1 MKRILSTLLML
12 CIVFSMVLPTTAFAA
27 ETELPIGFSDSGP
40 ITEETLE
47 ASPTDAPES
56 VAPETT
62 EETPPADEPEGN
74 PAEAPPEDGFIE
86 APEEYPGDIPDE
98 PMEPAPDMVDGGPV
112 IAPFSEFVGEG
123 SEFYTKIRLTVTD
136 RQGNPLSGAV
146 YGLYKTNDSFVEY
159 LTTDY
164 SGVAVSSD
172 VPVDTDYYL
181 VEITPPTG
189 YAPNTGRKDIILSE
203 VCAPSRID
211 ITVEYDPIMGR
222 IEVVKA
228 DEYGSALPGAG
239 FYVYNESTG
248 QLVDTIITGQDGTA
262 TTIDLPYGW
271 YELYEYLTPEGY
283 DGGGYYMARI
293 EYEGETA
300 TVYVTNQLSR
310 AYVQVYK
317 TGEDERKIQGAVFS
331 IYRAGGEWVE
341 DVTTNSGG
349 YAYSSALVLGE
360 YYLIEKSVP
369 EGYKIET
376 EPHYFTLSY
385 SWQTVYI
392 DLVNERDGN
401 PGRLKII
408 KTDENEN
415 PLSGVVFGL
424 YRAWDGKKL
433 TELTTSADGM
443 TEYGPLIPQDYYLIE
458 LIGKD
463 GYESNGGQIAFTI
476 EKSGTTAVV
485 VVVNPKARVFG
496 KIKAVKQ
503 DDAGNPLP
511 GVRFGLYCAKGNLLQ
526 EMVTGADGTATSGV
540 LNAGDYYLVEL
551 AGIPGYVA
559 DTGQH
564 PVTLSQNNVTVPI
577 TIINPRITGSLK
589 VIKTGDGGEP
599 LPGVVFGIYKD
610 GGKITELTTGQDGTA
625 TSGALYHGAYELR
638 ELSTVAGY
646 ELLDISIPFSILT
659 DGVVIEI
666 PVTNPLIYGGV
677 SILKTDGGEH
687 SPDTEIAARAS
698 NHPLSGAVFGVYNA
712 QEQLI
717 AELTTGEDGRT
728 ELNGLVMGDYLL
740 REHAA
745 PEGFA
750 PIEEDI
756 PLSVTA
762 QGEVIAITVP
772 NVAGSGIIRVVKYG
786 EGEITLPN
794 EEVQAAAAIYA
805 ERLPGVVFEVYR
817 ASDNEHVTII
827 TTDENGVAEAAL
839 PLGAYY
845 LLETQTA
852 EGYRLPEGSFSF
864 SLTEHGV
871 TVKLPIQN
879 QKEPEPPAEPDP
891 GAIKVIKKA
900 EGTGALL
907 TGAVFALHE
916 ANSGL
921 LLATITTGADG
932 VAVYELPEGSYYL
945 VEQTA
950 PAGFQLT
957 TEHIGFAVKTGET
970 VEVIVTNAPIP
981 PTPTTGQIKLIKKAE
996 STGAL
1001 LTGAVFGVYDAA
1013 NDIKIT
1019 ELTTGANGEAMS
1031 GELPAGAYYLRE
1043 IKAPSGFILSTEKTG
1058 ATVKAGETVTIT
1070 ITNTPTPSDEPD
1082 PPAPGTVKVTKKAED
1097 TDKRLSGAVFAI
1109 YRASNDKRVAE
1120 ITTGKNGTASYELEA
1135 GRYYLVERTAPEGY
1149 KLNTDKISFT
1159 IKSGETKEI
1168 NVTNALKDPD
1178 APDTG
1183 SLYLVKKAEGTGA
1196 RLPGAVFGV
1205 YKTSGNAKVTE
1216 ITTDSDGEVL
1226 CDLEPGSYY
1235 LRELKAPSGYVLESV
1250 SIPFTVKVDST
1261 VRVEVTN
1268 MRQQANGNVKLVKRG
1283 PDGETVSG
1291 AVFGIYKASDNSKV
1305 SEITTGSDGTT
1316 FHELAPGAYYLLE
1329 KTAPTGYVPNT
1340 DKHNFTVTSGQTVE
1354 VRVVNQRTASAP
1366 NPTPP
1371 GIEEIPKT
1379 GEAFPYGSYALAALF
1394 MALAMMCGVMLYRGR
1409 GQRRIT
1415 T

>member
-1 MKRILSTLLML
+1 MKRVFSTLLILCMVSSML
-12 CIVFSMVLPTTAFAA
+12 LPTTAFAA
-27 ETELPIGFSDSGP
+27 DTETGLGYS
-40 ITEETLE
+40 
-47 ASPTDAPES
+47 ES
-56 VAPETT
+56 VTESVPEAAPGTT
-62 EETPPADEPEGN
+62 EDMPEATPTEVPEAN
-74 PAEAPPEDGFIE
+74 PGEAPPEGGSIE
-86 APEEYPGDIPDE
+86 TPEEYPGDIPDE

-123 SEFYTKIRLTVTD
+123 SEYYTKIRLTVTD

-146 YGLYKTNDSFVEY
+146 YGLYKTNGSFVEY

-164 SGVAVSSD
+164 SGVAVSND

-181 VEITPPTG
+181 VEITPPAG

-222 IEVVKA
+222 IEVVKT
-228 DEYGSALPGAG
+228 DEYGSALPSAG

-248 QLVDTIITGQDGTA
+248 QLVDIIITGQDGSA
-262 TTIDLPYGW
+262 LTTELPYGW

-331 IYRAGGEWVE
+331 IYTAGGEWVE

-349 YAYSSALVLGE
+349 YAYSNALVLGE

-369 EGYKIET
+369 EGYKIDA

-433 TELTTSADGM
+433 AELTTGAEGVA
-443 TEYGPLIPQDYYLIE
+443 EYGPLIPQDYYLVE
-458 LIGKD
+458 LVGKD

-485 VVVNPKARVFG
+485 VVVNPKAHVFG

-526 EMVTGADGTATSGV
+526 EMVTGADGTATSGI

-564 PVTLSQNNVTVPI
+564 PITISQNNVTVPI
-577 TIINPRITGSLK
+577 TIINPRITGSVK

-599 LPGVVFGIYKD
+599 LSGVVFGIYKD

-625 TSGALYHGAYELR
+625 TSGAMYYGAYELR

-659 DGVVIEI
+659 DGAVIEI

-677 SILKTDGGEH
+677 SILKTDESG
-687 SPDTEIAARAS
+687 A
-698 NHPLSGAVFGVYNA
+698 PLYGAVFGLYRIG
-712 QEQLI
+712 QEQPVM
-717 AELTTGEDGRT
+717 ELTTGEDGRAET
-728 ELNGLVMGDYLL
+728 SGLVMGDYVL

-786 EGEITLPN
+786 EGEITVPN
-794 EEVQAAAAIYA
+794 EEVQAAAANYA

-817 ASDNEHVTII
+817 ASDNEYVTII
-827 TTDENGVAEAAL
+827 TTDENGEVEVTL

-845 LLETQTA
+845 LLEKQTA
-852 EGYRLPEGSFSF
+852 EGYRLPEGGFSF
-864 SLTEHGV
+864 SLTEHGA
-871 TVKLPIQN
+871 TVELSIQN

-932 VAVYELPEGSYYL
+932 VALYELPEGSYYL

-957 TEHIGFAVKTGET
+957 TAHIGFAVKTGET
-970 VEVIVTNAPIP
+970 VEVVVTNAPIP
-981 PTPTTGQIKLIKKAE
+981 TTPTTGQIKLIKKAE

-1019 ELTTGANGEAMS
+1019 ELTTGANGEAVS

-1109 YRASNDKRVAE
+1109 YRASNDKKVAE

-1168 NVTNALKDPD
+1168 NVTNTPKDPD
-1178 APDTG
+1178 APDIG

-1216 ITTDSDGEVL
+1216 ITTDSDGEAL

-1305 SEITTGSDGTT
+1305 SEITTGSDGTA

-1329 KTAPTGYVPNT
+1329 KTAPTGYVLNT
-1340 DKHNFTVTSGQTVE
+1340 DKHSFTVTSGQTVE
-1354 VRVVNQRTASAP
+1354 VRVINQRTAPAP

-1371 GIEEIPKT
+1371 GVEEIPKT

-1394 MALAMMCGVMLYRGR
+1394 MALAMLCAVMLYRGR
-1409 GQRRIT
+1409 GQRGIT

>member
-1 MKRILSTLLML
+1 ML

-27 ETELPIGFSDSGP
+27 DTELPIGFSDSGP

-62 EETPPADEPEGN
+62 EETRPADEPEDN
-74 PAEAPPEDGFIE
+74 PAEIPPEIPP
-86 APEEYPGDIPDE
+86 ADIPQE
-98 PMEPAPDMVDGGPV
+98 MPGAVCETPE
-112 IAPFSEFVGEG
+112 ISLFSEFVGEG

-146 YGLYKTNDSFVEY
+146 YGLYKTNGSFVEY

-164 SGVAVSSD
+164 SGVAVSND

-181 VEITPPTG
+181 VEITPPAG

-211 ITVEYDPIMGR
+211 VTAEYDPITGR
-222 IEVVKA
+222 IEVIKT
-228 DEYGSALPGAG
+228 DEYQQPLPGAG

-248 QLVDTIITGQDGTA
+248 QLVDTIITGQGGTA

-283 DGGGYYMARI
+283 DGGGYYMAQI
-293 EYEGETA
+293 EFEGETA

-369 EGYKIET
+369 EGYKIDT

-433 TELTTSADGM
+433 TELTTGADGM

-458 LIGKD
+458 LVGKD

-503 DDAGNPLP
+503 DEAGNPLP

-564 PVTLSQNNVTVPI
+564 PVTISQNNVTVPI

-625 TSGALYHGAYELR
+625 TSGAMYYGAYELR
-638 ELSTVAGY
+638 ELSTVPGY
-646 ELLDISIPFSILT
+646 ELLDVSIPFSILT
-659 DGVVIEI
+659 DGAVIEI

-677 SILKTDGGEH
+677 SILKTDESG
-687 SPDTEIAARAS
+687 A
-698 NHPLSGAVFGVYNA
+698 PLSGAVFGLYRRG
-712 QEQLI
+712 QEQPVM
-717 AELTTGEDGRT
+717 ELTTGEDGRAET
-728 ELNGLVMGDYLL
+728 SGLVMGDYFL

-756 PLSVTA
+756 PFSVTA
-762 QGEVIAITVP
+762 QGEVTAITVP
-772 NVAGSGIIRVVKYG
+772 NAAGSGIIRVVKYG
-786 EGEITLPN
+786 EGEITVPN
-794 EEVQAAAAIYA
+794 EEVQPAAANYA
-805 ERLPGVVFEVYR
+805 ERLPSVVFEVYR
-817 ASDNEHVTII
+817 ASDNEYVTII
-827 TTDENGVAEAAL
+827 TTDENGVAETAL

-845 LLETQTA
+845 LLEKQTA
-852 EGYRLPEGSFSF
+852 EGYRLPEGGFSF
-864 SLTEHGV
+864 TLTEHGA
-871 TVKLPIQN
+871 TVELPIQN

-900 EGTGALL
+900 EETGALL

-932 VAVYELPEGSYYL
+932 MALYELPEGSYYL

-970 VEVIVTNAPIP
+970 VEVVVTNAPIP

-1019 ELTTGANGEAMS
+1019 ELTTGANGEAVS

-1043 IKAPSGFILSTEKTG
+1043 VKAPSGFILSTEKTG

-1070 ITNTPTPSDEPD
+1070 ITNTPAPSDEPD

-1109 YRASNDKRVAE
+1109 YRASNDKKVAE

-1205 YKTSGNAKVTE
+1205 YKTSGNAKATE
-1216 ITTDSDGEVL
+1216 ITTDSDGEAL

-1268 MRQQANGNVKLVKRG
+1268 MRQQANGNIKLVKRG

-1291 AVFGIYKASDNSKV
+1291 AVFGIHKASDNTKV
-1305 SEITTGSDGTT
+1305 SEVTTGSDGTA
-1316 FHELAPGAYYLLE
+1316 FYELAPGAYYLLE
-1329 KTAPTGYVPNT
+1329 KTAPTGYVLNT
-1340 DKHNFTVTSGQTVE
+1340 DKHNFTITSGQTVE
-1354 VRVVNQRTASAP
+1354 VRVVNQRTAPAP
-1366 NPTPP
+1366 NPTPS
-1371 GIEEIPKT
+1371 GVEEIPKT

-1394 MALAMMCGVMLYRGR
+1394 MALTLLCGVMLYRGR
-1409 GQRRIT
+1409 GQRKIT